1 MYLCDVRFLTSNLV
15 QPCTCFSYFLL
26 QGSWTRCSA
35 DGRWTAEFAGGV
47 NSASDVAHCPADSS
61 RHGVSGL
68 TAFRA
73 QRPGHTQLPGGR
85 EPACQDRRLRHVQRC
100 VQHRLLQSKCGSPW
114 KCPYHSGPFGP
125 RNPKTTTSVFFR
137 LNPECITAL
146 YRILFKSQKS
156 NIYIIQNIDDK
167 LL

>member
-1 MYLCDVRFLTSNLV
+1 MCLYVAHFLTSKLV
-15 QPCTCFSYFLL
+15 QSCSCYSHILL

-47 NSASDVAHCPADSS
+47 NSASDAAHRPADSS

-100 VQHRLLQSKCGSPW
+100 VQHRLL
-114 KCPYHSGPFGP
+114 
-125 RNPKTTTSVFFR
+125 
-137 LNPECITAL
+137 
-146 YRILFKSQKS
+146 
-156 NIYIIQNIDDK
+156 
-167 LL
+167 